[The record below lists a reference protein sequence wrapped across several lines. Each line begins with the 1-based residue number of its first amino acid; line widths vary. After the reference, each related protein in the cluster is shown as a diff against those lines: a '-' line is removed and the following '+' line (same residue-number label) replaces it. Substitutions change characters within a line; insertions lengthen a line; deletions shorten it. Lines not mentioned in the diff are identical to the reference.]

1 MFAVIR
7 SGGKQY
13 KVAKN
18 SIVKLEKIAGTPGSE
33 LEFNEVLMI
42 GSNEKPII
50 IGSPLVKGASVTAEI
65 LSQTRDAKIII
76 FKKQRRQHYR
86 RKNGHR
92 QHVTHVL
99 IKDIKKI

>member
-18 SIVKLEKIAGTPGSE
+18 NIVKLEKLTGSPGATI
-33 LEFNEVLMI
+33 EFNEVLML
-42 GSNEKPII
+42 GNENKAVI
-50 IGSPLVKGASVTAEI
+50 IGSPLVKGASVTGEI
-65 LSQTRDAKIII
+65 LKQCRDPKILV

-99 IKDIKKI
+99 IKDICKA